1 MRTLCL
7 DVGDKKI
14 GMALSDPTG
23 SIAQGFKLYRRG
35 SMKDDLAELVVV
47 ARDHSVSS
55 IVLGLPKNLDG
66 TVGKRAQ
73 EIIDFAESIRL
84 RLSLPVTLWDERFST
99 NEAHRI
105 FDLAQMNQKKR
116 KKFVDVM
123 AAQIILQGY
132 LDAHQGR

>member
-1 MRTLCL
+1 MRTLGL

-14 GMALSDPTG
+14 GIALSDPTG
-23 SIAQGFKLYRRG
+23 SIAQGLKLYRRG
-35 SMKDDLAELVVV
+35 TLESDLSELAALATEHAVGAV
-47 ARDHSVSS
+47 
-55 IVLGLPKNLDG
+55 VLGLPRNLDG

-73 EIIDFAESIRL
+73 GIMDLADRIRD
-84 RLSLPVTLWDERFST
+84 RLSLPVILWDERFST

-132 LDAHQGR
+132 LDARQNP